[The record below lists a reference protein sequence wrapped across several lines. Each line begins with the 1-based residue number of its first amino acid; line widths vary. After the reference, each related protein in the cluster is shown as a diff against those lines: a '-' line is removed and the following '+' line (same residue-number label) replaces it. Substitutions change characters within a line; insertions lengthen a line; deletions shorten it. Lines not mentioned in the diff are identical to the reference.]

1 MSQGVETLATECV
14 SCRRPLSGRYCAHC
28 GEKVLDPESL
38 TVRHFVTHTVLQELG
53 NVDGKLW
60 RTLRSLMTRPG
71 FLSSEYASGRR
82 KLYVNPVRLLLLSI
96 IFYALVTQ
104 GGFLVTFM
112 LGRVTLSLAPTAV
125 RQTVSVADTVTR
137 IDRFGILQRMLAAK
151 AQSVDLGSD
160 TVRERFHRRLNQFAQ
175 PLSFANVVLLALALH
190 AIFRRRRR
198 LLVDNAAFS
207 MHLVSFVLISSAAL
221 LPGLWLMARGA
232 DPIAVA
238 VFLAVFVWQSAYM
251 AIAIRRFYLPLESRW
266 PWLRAIVSA
275 LFIYFLNA
283 AFITA
288 VQIVGGA
295 IALRSL

>member
-28 GEKVLDPESL
+28 GEKVLDPGSL

-160 TVRERFHRRLNQFAQ
+160 AVRERFHRRLNQFAQ

-251 AIAIRRFYLPLESRW
+251 AIAIRRFYLQLESRW